1 MEKEERQTYYYTS
14 RNTGKREKVFC
25 TRDEYLLLKLHYDIN
40 GLSPTE
46 YAEFKS
52 MTK

>member
-1 MEKEERQTYYYTS
+1 MEKEEKQTYYYTS
-14 RNTGKREKVFC
+14 RTGKREKVFC
-25 TRDEYLLLKLHYDIN
+25 TRYEYLLFKLYCDIN
-40 GLSPTE
+40 GLNPTE

>member
-1 MEKEERQTYYYTS
+1 MKKEEKQTYYYTS
-14 RNTGKREKVFC
+14 RTGKREKVFC
-25 TRDEYLLLKLHYDIN
+25 TRYDYLYLKFHYDID
-40 GLSPTE
+40 GLSPDE